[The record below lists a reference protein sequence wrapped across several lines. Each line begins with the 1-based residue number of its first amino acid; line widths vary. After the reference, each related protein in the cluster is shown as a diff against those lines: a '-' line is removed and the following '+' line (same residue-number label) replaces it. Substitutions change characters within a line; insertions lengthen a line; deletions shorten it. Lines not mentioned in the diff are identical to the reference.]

1 MSSHDKNTK
10 IEFKQTENYA
20 PKSPEEKLLIK
31 ALASAKNE
39 EEVAHFLRDLLTTNE
54 ISELAN
60 RVQIASLLF
69 KNKYSYLDIAELA
82 KTSTTTVTRVA
93 HWLFKG
99 CGGYYTL
106 LRRALKN

>member
-1 MSSHDKNTK
+1 MTNHSKKAPT
-10 IEFKQTENYA
+10 EFIQSESYS
-20 PKSPEEKLLIK
+20 PKTPEEKLLVK
-31 ALASAKNE
+31 TLAAAKNE
-39 EEVAHFLRDLLTTNE
+39 QEVASFLRDLLTTNE

-69 KNKYSYLDIAELA
+69 KNTHSYLDIAEKA

-106 LRRALKN
+106 LKRVMKT

>member
-1 MSSHDKNTK
+1 MPIQTKNTQTD
-10 IEFKQTENYA
+10 FKQTESYK
-20 PKSPEEKLLIK
+20 PKAPEEKLLIK

-39 EEVAHFLRDLLTTNE
+39 EEVASFLRDLLTPNE

-69 KNKYSYLDIAELA
+69 IKKHSYLDIASIA

-106 LRRALKN
+106 LNRVMKK